1 MPDETPGIK
10 RLFVPKEIRGTFT
23 LGVREA
29 EAWLY
34 KFKQCYVALSS
45 LIDK

>member
-1 MPDETPGIK
+1 MVRNGVIAHDNG
-10 RLFVPKEIRGTFT
+10 GTFT
-23 LGVREA
+23 LGIREA

-45 LIDK
+45 LVNK

>member
-1 MPDETPGIK
+1 MFYAQCFFCELAFG
-10 RLFVPKEIRGTFT
+10 RTFT
-23 LGVREA
+23 LRVQEA

-34 KFKQCYVALSS
+34 KFKQFYVALSS